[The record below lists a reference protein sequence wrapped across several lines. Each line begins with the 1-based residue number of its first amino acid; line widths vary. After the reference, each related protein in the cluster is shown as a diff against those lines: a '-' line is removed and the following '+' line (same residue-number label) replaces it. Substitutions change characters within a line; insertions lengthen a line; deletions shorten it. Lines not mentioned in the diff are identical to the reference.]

1 MANIPSFK
9 PTDPWTKALGRVSS
23 GMYVLSLK
31 HGDDETGM
39 LASWVVQ
46 AAFTPP
52 MVTAAIGNERP
63 VKAWLTPGA
72 KVVLNVLAEND
83 KAPLVHFAKG
93 FAPGDKAFEGI
104 EVKRDLADAPVL
116 ACAIAWMECEIAG
129 HVEAGD
135 HTVYAMKV
143 IKGDLLSDKE
153 PALHVR
159 HTGLHY

>member
-1 MANIPSFK
+1 MANVPSFK

-23 GMYVLSLK
+23 GMYVISIK
-31 HGDDETGM
+31 HGDAETGM

-52 MVTAAIGNERP
+52 MVTAAIGNDRP
-63 VKAWLTPGA
+63 LKSWLTPGA
-72 KVVLNVLAEND
+72 KLVVNVLAEND
-83 KAPLVHFAKG
+83 KEPLKHFAKG
-93 FAPGDKAFEGI
+93 FAPEDPAFEGI
-104 EVKRDLADAPVL
+104 ATDRSLADAPVL
-116 ACAIAWMECEIAG
+116 SGAIAWLECEVAG

-135 HTVYAMKV
+135 HTVYALKV
-143 IKGDLLSDKE
+143 LKGDLLSDQE